1 MIKVKS
7 EADKVCVAKAQEAGQ
22 GHLFERWDELS
33 QEDQRGL
40 LRDLRSVNFQLVK
53 RLLHQR
59 RQGQDS
65 GLELDMLVPAQVEG
79 PANANGTRLEE
90 ACPNAEAALSE
101 GKIAL
106 FLLAGGIGLG
116 SPSEPTGMLPVGP
129 ISGKSLFQL
138 HAEKIR
144 ALNRGY
150 KTSLPLHI
158 LIHPDHLDATSEFF
172 KAENHFGLN
181 PSDVHFVPQSL
192 LPLID
197 RRGRFL
203 RTEPGKLALSPNGH
217 GGVLDGYLNPEG
229 VEELRKNGIEQ
240 LFFFQADNPMVRVGD
255 PAFLEQHLNGDY
267 EVSSKYIERL
277 DNEEDLGVFCRI
289 GNTTGVIRYT
299 TLPEQ
304 ERNAQGTEGR
314 PGFAVGDMAAHIFKL
329 DFISR
334 IHEESLQLPFHTS
347 EKAVSFINRQGE
359 LERATEPNC
368 FEFSYYLY
376 AALWSAEKNSIVYAD
391 RNTEFSPVKNM
402 GGESSALSA
411 QQDLSQLY
419 AGWLQRCGVEFTG
432 KAGTV
437 TPTVEI
443 SPLYAL
449 SETELKSR
457 ADLPEE
463 ISDDILLT
471 GGKT

>member
-79 PANANGTRLEE
+79 PVNANGTRLEE

-217 GGVLDGYLNPEG
+217 GGVLDLS
-229 VEELRKNGIEQ
+229 LI
-240 LFFFQADNPMVRVGD
+240 
-255 PAFLEQHLNGDY
+255 
-267 EVSSKYIERL
+267 
-277 DNEEDLGVFCRI
+277 
-289 GNTTGVIRYT
+289 
-299 TLPEQ
+299 
-304 ERNAQGTEGR
+304 
-314 PGFAVGDMAAHIFKL
+314 HI
-329 DFISR
+329 
-334 IHEESLQLPFHTS
+334 
-347 EKAVSFINRQGE
+347 
-359 LERATEPNC
+359 
-368 FEFSYYLY
+368 
-376 AALWSAEKNSIVYAD
+376 
-391 RNTEFSPVKNM
+391 
-402 GGESSALSA
+402 
-411 QQDLSQLY
+411 
-419 AGWLQRCGVEFTG
+419 
-432 KAGTV
+432 
-437 TPTVEI
+437 
-443 SPLYAL
+443 
-449 SETELKSR
+449 
-457 ADLPEE
+457 
-463 ISDDILLT
+463 
-471 GGKT
+471 

>member
-79 PANANGTRLEE
+79 PVNANGTRLEE

-229 VEELRKNGIEQ
+229 VEELRKTG
-240 LFFFQADNPMVRVGD
+240 
-255 PAFLEQHLNGDY
+255 
-267 EVSSKYIERL
+267 SSSSSSSRP
-277 DNEEDLGVFCRI
+277 
-289 GNTTGVIRYT
+289 TTQWSGLA
-299 TLPEQ
+299 TLPSSNNTSMVTTRSP
-304 ERNAQGTEGR
+304 RNISNGSITRRTLELSLI
-314 PGFAVGDMAAHIFKL
+314 HI
-329 DFISR
+329 
-334 IHEESLQLPFHTS
+334 
-347 EKAVSFINRQGE
+347 
-359 LERATEPNC
+359 
-368 FEFSYYLY
+368 
-376 AALWSAEKNSIVYAD
+376 
-391 RNTEFSPVKNM
+391 
-402 GGESSALSA
+402 
-411 QQDLSQLY
+411 
-419 AGWLQRCGVEFTG
+419 
-432 KAGTV
+432 
-437 TPTVEI
+437 
-443 SPLYAL
+443 
-449 SETELKSR
+449 
-457 ADLPEE
+457 
-463 ISDDILLT
+463 
-471 GGKT
+471 